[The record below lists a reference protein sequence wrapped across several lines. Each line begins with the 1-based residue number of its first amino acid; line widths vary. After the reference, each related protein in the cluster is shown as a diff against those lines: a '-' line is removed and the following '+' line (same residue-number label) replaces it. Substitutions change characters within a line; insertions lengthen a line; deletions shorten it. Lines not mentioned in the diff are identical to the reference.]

1 MAGHPNVA
9 ANLHPIHGQHAQES
23 HILAQG
29 GQIVPKKSSSLKS
42 GMMQRTNALQKRTFG
57 DDLTKQI
64 SQQQAHHQVA
74 AGHMQANQYVLYPIG
89 PGSSQASEQTRAS
102 SGPAVGSTM
111 NKSFDF
117 VNNSVSSTPC

>member
-1 MAGHPNVA
+1 
-9 ANLHPIHGQHAQES
+9 
-23 HILAQG
+23 
-29 GQIVPKKSSSLKS
+29 
-42 GMMQRTNALQKRTFG
+42 MMQRSNALQKRTFG

-89 PGSSQASEQTRAS
+89 PCSSQASEQTRAS

-117 VNNSVSSTPC
+117 VNNSVSSTSS